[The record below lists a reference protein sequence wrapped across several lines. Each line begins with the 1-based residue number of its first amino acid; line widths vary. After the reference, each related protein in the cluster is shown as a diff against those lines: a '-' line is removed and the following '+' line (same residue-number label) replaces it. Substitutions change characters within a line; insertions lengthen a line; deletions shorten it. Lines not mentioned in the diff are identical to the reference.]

1 MVTKEELI
9 EMNRIASGV
18 GKVLKE
24 NELESCLSSYYY
36 YDTVME
42 QIASIYRG
50 LVKNHS
56 FVDGNKRTATLFL
69 RVMLSKQFNIQLK
82 DDIKTTGALAI
93 DIASNHFDIP
103 KIVEKIL
110 DIIP

>member
-50 LVKNHS
+50 LVKKS
-56 FVDGNKRTATLFL
+56 
-69 RVMLSKQFNIQLK
+69 
-82 DDIKTTGALAI
+82 
-93 DIASNHFDIP
+93 
-103 KIVEKIL
+103 
-110 DIIP
+110 

>member
-1 MVTKEELI
+1 
-9 EMNRIASGV
+9 
-18 GKVLKE
+18 
-24 NELESCLSSYYY
+24 
-36 YDTVME
+36 
-42 QIASIYRG
+42 
-50 LVKNHS
+50 
-56 FVDGNKRTATLFL
+56 
-69 RVMLSKQFNIQLK
+69 MLSKQFNIQLK